1 MEQQQA
7 LPDIIGRITGAM
19 ERNLIGPGE
28 RAELRRLDVEHPY
41 SPAFW
46 KIMTA
51 WVGSS
56 HTPTSETRWAIAL
69 SGFARMG
76 PPLNKRG
83 ARLGQALA
91 SADYSET
98 RLLKLLRVKGPT
110 FADTVRRLCSF
121 LAAKAE
127 PVDWVELA
135 SFILTVDEQK
145 ADEARRRIARDY
157 YATS

>member
-1 MEQQQA
+1 MEQQQT

-28 RAELRRLDVEHPY
+28 RAELRRLDVAHPH

-46 KIMTA
+46 KVMSI
-51 WVGSS
+51 WVESS
-56 HTPTSETRWAIAL
+56 QTPESETRWAIVL

-76 PPLNKRG
+76 LQLNKRG
-83 ARLGQALA
+83 VRLGQALYNA
-91 SADYSET
+91 GYSES
-98 RLLKLLRVKGPT
+98 RLLKLLRAKGPT

-127 PVDWVELA
+127 PVDWVDLA
-135 SFILTVDEQK
+135 RFILTADEQK
-145 ADEARRRIARDY
+145 ADEVRRHIARDY